1 MIFISSLDWILTCD
15 LQIGS
20 CSLRSANTIGDLTNI
35 SACIL
40 RLDRIDDQVTV
51 CLDSDPSLH
60 PRDRHDGAC
69 VPVPWHRQVARCT
82 LSFTDKVNNITFSLV
97 LVQRRICYNCTSWN
111 KEIVFFLIRIKVQSQ
126 NKCLVLQT
134 NKTLSAHLLITDIE
148 TSATNAD

>member
-97 LVQRRICYNCTSWN
+97 LVQGRICYNCTSWN
-111 KEIVFFLIRIKVQSQ
+111 KEIFFSFNKNKSTKSKQMSCSSNKQ
-126 NKCLVLQT
+126 NIISSL
-134 NKTLSAHLLITDIE
+134 
-148 TSATNAD
+148 ADYWYRD